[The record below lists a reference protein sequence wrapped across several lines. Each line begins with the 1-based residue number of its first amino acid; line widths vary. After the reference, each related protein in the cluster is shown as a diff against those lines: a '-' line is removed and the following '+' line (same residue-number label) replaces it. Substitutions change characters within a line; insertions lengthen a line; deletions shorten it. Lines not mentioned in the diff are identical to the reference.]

1 MEWLLIFAII
11 AVVLLLGV
19 IIGKLDKSN
28 KVEDKEPQFLKEE
41 PNIVPLKEPAET
53 GTVLDL
59 TALEKYGYGDL
70 AVNCPIDP
78 PYSYFFFIAR
88 YRSIKRTIRF
98 GVFVSRGFE
107 DLRLIKYCNYDEYED
122 ITDEVI
128 NRVTNKFDMFVDDK
142 RFNELVCNYREGSI
156 IEVIKKL

>member
-19 IIGKLDKSN
+19 IIGKFDKSDN
-28 KVEDKEPQFLKEE
+28 EVKNEE
-41 PNIVPLKEPAET
+41 PNIVPVKEPTET

-88 YRSIKRTIRF
+88 YRSLKGTIRF

-122 ITDEVI
+122 ITGEVI
-128 NRVTNKFDMFVDDK
+128 NRVVNKFDIFVNDEQ
-142 RFNELVCNYREGSI
+142 FNKLVCNYREGSI
-156 IEVIKKL
+156 IEVIKKI

>member
-19 IIGKLDKSN
+19 IIGKFDKSN
-28 KVEDKEPQFLKEE
+28 KVEDEEPKFLKEE
-41 PNIVPLKEPAET
+41 PNMIPLPTET

-70 AVNCPIDP
+70 SVNCPIDP

-88 YRSIKRTIRF
+88 YRSLKGTIRF

-122 ITDEVI
+122 ITGEVI
-128 NRVTNKFDMFVDDK
+128 NRVASKFDMFVDDK

>member
-1 MEWLLIFAII
+1 MEWLLIFAVI

-19 IIGKLDKSN
+19 IIGKFDKSDN
-28 KVEDKEPQFLKEE
+28 EVKNEE
-41 PNIVPLKEPAET
+41 PNIVPVKEPTET

-70 AVNCPIDP
+70 AVDCPIDP

-88 YRSIKRTIRF
+88 YRSLKGTIRF

-122 ITDEVI
+122 ITNEVI
-128 NRVTNKFDMFVDDK
+128 NRVVNKFDMFVNDEQ
-142 RFNELVCNYREGSI
+142 FNKLVCNYREDSI